1 MFLKNARKWTLFN
14 TSTIR
19 MYLLRA
25 FIFFFWQIRI
35 WMFPTLG
42 SCKENYTA
50 CENYTV
56 RTLSKCDR
64 LRTRKLQNASW
75 WYVIILKFS
84 RSKTTGGHT
93 HTYILVKRQSLG
105 FPEGKGNKQN
115 KQLLPGHWFHAL
127 NRLRLRT
134 NQCLLHYLSP
144 FERSKLHATNNKMA
158 SQQSRVRVSDRKGC
172 WECLPGSRDSLA
184 GNAALAHMDPQYIN
198 LNFWGRSKVGRA
210 GRTCLPSALP
220 ARIEIPNNRCID
232 GVATNA
238 DCRLKKRKLANLFV
252 K

>member
-1 MFLKNARKWTLFN
+1 MFLHPKCFWKMQENELSSITVPFGCICWEL
-14 TSTIR
+14 S
-19 MYLLRA
+19 
-25 FIFFFWQIRI
+25 FFFWRIRI

-93 HTYILVKRQSLG
+93 HTYILVKQQSLG
-105 FPEGKGNKQN
+105 FPEDKGNKQN

-127 NRLRLRT
+127 NRLRLHT

-144 FERSKLHATNNKMA
+144 FERRKLHATNNKMA
-158 SQQSRVRVSDRKGC
+158 SSK
-172 WECLPGSRDSLA
+172 
-184 GNAALAHMDPQYIN
+184 AA
-198 LNFWGRSKVGRA
+198 
-210 GRTCLPSALP
+210 C
-220 ARIEIPNNRCID
+220 E
-232 GVATNA
+232 
-238 DCRLKKRKLANLFV
+238 
-252 K
+252 